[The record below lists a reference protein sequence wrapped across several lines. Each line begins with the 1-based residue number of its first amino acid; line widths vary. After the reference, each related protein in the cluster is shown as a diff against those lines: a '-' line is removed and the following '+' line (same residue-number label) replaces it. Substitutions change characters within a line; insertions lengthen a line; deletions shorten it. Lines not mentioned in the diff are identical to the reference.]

1 MFRIALAGEMQS
13 WALNPGLRLREVSDF
28 LRWRHQLSPS
38 SSNAHNCSP
47 PLPTR
52 VRSQDC
58 SQDEG
63 PQPLSSSG
71 TSPGLCKTSLPGGWV
86 LGVRWAPARRD
97 LLARQVGLP
106 LALAPSLSLGLSGQF
121 HPPRRGVGRSQ
132 ACSGNTYKYEEIEDK
147 HQILHA
153 AQTVAFHG
161 APPAKQQGPLGPPAG
176 GPPS

>member
-1 MFRIALAGEMQS
+1 MNLRGFRFPQVAT
-13 WALNPGLRLREVSDF
+13 
-28 LRWRHQLSPS
+28 PS
-38 SSNAHNCSP
+38 SALPAPMPTTALGVRAPPRGGSP

-161 APPAKQQGPLGPPAG
+161 APPAKQQGPLSPPAG